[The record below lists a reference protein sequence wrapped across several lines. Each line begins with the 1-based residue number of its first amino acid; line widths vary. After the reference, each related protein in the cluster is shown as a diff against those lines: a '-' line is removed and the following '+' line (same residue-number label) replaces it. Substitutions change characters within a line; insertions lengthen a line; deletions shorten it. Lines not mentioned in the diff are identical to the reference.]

1 MPIVAQTVVLDT
13 NVFLRRM
20 AFWEIGESF
29 VTTPGVMA
37 EVCDSESQIWIS
49 NLPVTVAISTPSK
62 VSMGRVRAFARATGD
77 LTSLSEEDIEVIALT
92 LDLDVNAHGDDNHIR
107 LEPSFK
113 DPTAIK
119 AFTGGKH
126 VACTTALGSHG
137 DNKQYRD
144 RYGQQNQRT
153 RIGEVTQEMEEKYAA
168 YKQTLFDDD
177 IMQML
182 KVAKQAPTDQ
192 SIADNINNE
201 ENPHEWID
209 VTLKQ
214 PKNHGGQKACGYN
227 GPAVLEAKVQ
237 DAIIEGNTAQNNA
250 DAAAVDAGGDGDG
263 EWVTPENLMEDTLA
277 TLREIKD
284 AVPVAICTADY
295 SMQNVVM
302 QMNLRLVSPQGVIKE
317 IKRYAGKCSACLA
330 ISPILA
336 SAFCKKCGNKT
347 MMKVAMYIKEDG
359 TATFSTGVKHFN
371 LHGTIF
377 SLPSFASKKYLG
389 RAGRRTIVPISSEN
403 DPNAKYI
410 LSLQGKGR
418 SVGSISGP
426 QHFMA
431 DIKGPASTKGSAI
444 TVPHFLKRNPNESKR
459 GKKKYSHHL

>member
-1 MPIVAQTVVLDT
+1 MPIVARTVVLDT
-13 NVFLRRM
+13 NAFLRRM

-37 EVCDSESQIWIS
+37 EVCDPESQLWIS
-49 NLPVTVAISTPSK
+49 NLPITITVSTPSK
-62 VSMGRVRAFARATGD
+62 VSIGRVRAFARATGD
-77 LTSLSEEDIEVIALT
+77 LTSLSEEDIEVIALA
-92 LDLDVNAHGDDNHIR
+92 LDLDVTAHGDDSHIR
-107 LEPSFK
+107 LEPSFR
-113 DPTAIK
+113 DPTALK
-119 AFTGGKH
+119 VFTSEKH
-126 VACTTALGSHG
+126 VASTAPLGSHG

-153 RIGEVTQEMEEKYAA
+153 RVGEVTQEMEQKYAA
-168 YKQTLFDDD
+168 YKQSLFEGDMMELLRDSRSAPAG
-177 IMQML
+177 QATANS
-182 KVAKQAPTDQ
+182 VAG
-192 SIADNINNE
+192 E
-201 ENPHEWID
+201 ENSHEWID
-209 VTLKQ
+209 VALKR
-214 PKNHGGQKACGYN
+214 PKNLRNQEIGYTR
-227 GPAVLEAKVQ
+227 PAVLEAKVQ
-237 DAIIEGNTAQNNA
+237 DAIIEGSASQHSMSV
-250 DAAAVDAGGDGDG
+250 AAEGEGD
-263 EWVTPENLMEDTLA
+263 WVTSETLMEDTLA
-277 TLREIKD
+277 TLREAKD

-336 SAFCKKCGNKT
+336 SPFCKKCGNKS

-377 SLPSFASKKYLG
+377 SLPAFASKKYLG
-389 RAGRRTIVPISSEN
+389 RAGRRTIVPIASEN

-418 SVGSISGP
+418 NMGSVTGA

-431 DIKGPASTKGSAI
+431 DIKGPASTKGSAV

>member
-1 MPIVAQTVVLDT
+1 
-13 NVFLRRM
+13 
-20 AFWEIGESF
+20 
-29 VTTPGVMA
+29 MA
-37 EVCDSESQIWIS
+37 EVCDPESQLWIS
-49 NLPVTVAISTPSK
+49 NLPITITVSVPSK
-62 VSMGRVRAFARATGD
+62 VSIGRVRAFARATGD
-77 LTSLSEEDIEVIALT
+77 LTSLSEEDIEVIALA
-92 LDLDVNAHGDDNHIR
+92 LDLDVTAHGNDNHIR
-107 LEPSFK
+107 LEPSFR
-113 DPTAIK
+113 DPTALRV
-119 AFTGGKH
+119 FTNEKH
-126 VACTTALGSHG
+126 VASTAPLGSHG

-144 RYGQQNQRT
+144 RYGQQNQRA
-153 RIGEVTQEMEEKYAA
+153 RVGEVTQEMEQKYAA
-168 YKQTLFDDD
+168 YKQSLFEDDV
-177 IMQML
+177 MQL
-182 KVAKQAPTDQ
+182 LRDNRPALADQAT
-192 SIADNINNE
+192 ANNVVGE
-201 ENPHEWID
+201 ENPNEWID
-209 VTLKQ
+209 VALKP
-214 PKNHGGQKACGYN
+214 PKNFRGQEIGYTR
-227 GPAVLEAKVQ
+227 PTILEARVQ
-237 DAIIEGNTAQNNA
+237 DAIIQGPTSQHGASVTAEDEGE
-250 DAAAVDAGGDGDG
+250 GD
-263 EWVTPENLMEDTLA
+263 WVTSETLMEDTLA
-277 TLREIKD
+277 TLKETKD

-336 SAFCKKCGNKT
+336 SPFCKKCGNKT

-377 SLPSFASKKYLG
+377 SLPAFASKKYLG
-389 RAGRRTIVPISSEN
+389 RAGRRTIVPVASEN

-410 LSLQGKGR
+410 LSLQGKSR
-418 SVGSISGP
+418 NASSVTGA

>member
-1 MPIVAQTVVLDT
+1 MAQTVVLDT

-20 AFWEIGESF
+20 TFWEIGELF

-37 EVCDSESQIWIS
+37 EVCDPESQLWIS
-49 NLPVTVAISTPSK
+49 NLPVTITVNTPSK
-62 VSMGRVRAFARATGD
+62 VSVGRVRAFARATGD
-77 LTSLSEEDIEVIALT
+77 LTSLSEEDIEVIALA
-92 LDLDVNAHGDDNHIR
+92 LDLDVTAHGNDSHIR

-113 DPTAIK
+113 DPTTIRV
-119 AFTGGKH
+119 FTEGKH
-126 VACTTALGSHG
+126 VACTTGLGSHG

-144 RYGQQNQRT
+144 RYGQQNQRS
-153 RIGEVTQEMEEKYAA
+153 RVAEVTEEMEQKYAT
-168 YKQTLFDDD
+168 YKQSLFDDD
-177 IMQML
+177 IISML
-182 KVAKQAPTDQ
+182 RANKQDTTDHTITNGT
-192 SIADNINNE
+192 SNK
-201 ENPHEWID
+201 ENPCEWID
-209 VTLKQ
+209 VAPRQ
-214 PKNHGGQKACGYN
+214 PKKPKDRNIYAYN
-227 GPAVLEAKVQ
+227 RLDILETRVQ
-237 DAIIEGNTAQNNA
+237 DAIIEGDTTHDNINQPT
-250 DAAAVDAGGDGDG
+250 VDG
-263 EWVTPENLMEDTLA
+263 EGEWITSENLTEDTLA
-277 TLREIKD
+277 TLKELKD
-284 AVPVAICTADY
+284 PVPVAICTADY
-295 SMQNVVM
+295 SMQNVIM

-317 IKRYAGKCSACLA
+317 IKRFAGKCSACLA
-330 ISPILA
+330 ISPILT
-336 SAFCKKCGNKT
+336 SPFCKKCGNKT

-359 TATFSTGVKHFN
+359 TATFSTGIKHFN

-418 SVGSISGP
+418 NIGNTFGS